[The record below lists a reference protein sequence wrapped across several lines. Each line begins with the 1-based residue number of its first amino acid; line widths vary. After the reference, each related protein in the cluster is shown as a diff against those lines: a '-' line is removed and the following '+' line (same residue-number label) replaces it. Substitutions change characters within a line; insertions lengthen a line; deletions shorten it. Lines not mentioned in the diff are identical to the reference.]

1 MEGEQKEQKPVG
13 PKEVY
18 VTREGV
24 PVKPFRKVFPEIDS
38 RGELDLKK
46 VTDSNTVVGEVLR
59 TGKPA
64 SASVKQGK

>member
-24 PVKPFRKVFPEIDS
+24 PVKPLREVFPEIDS
-38 RGELDLKK
+38 GEKLDLKK
-46 VTDSNTVVGEVLR
+46 VTDSNTVVGKVLR
-59 TGKPA
+59 TGKTA
-64 SASVKQGK
+64 SASVKQEK